1 MKKYG
6 YSAQEE
12 EKKLNA
18 VLKDV
23 GIKSADTIGKK
34 LSKIGIRNVPEVNDY
49 DDGHADEQHLI
60 KNLIQAPDIMDKARF
75 FASASPKADTF
86 KLRLLDHQSQKEAL
100 KQQKID
106 QKLS

>member
-1 MKKYG
+1 MFEDEPDFLLNYDPIKAEVELQSQNVKAKLKGLKKYG

-34 LSKIGIRNVPEVNDY
+34 LSKIGIRNVPEVNEY
-49 DDGHADEQHLI
+49 EDGNAGEL
-60 KNLIQAPDIMDKARF
+60 
-75 FASASPKADTF
+75 
-86 KLRLLDHQSQKEAL
+86 
-100 KQQKID
+100 
-106 QKLS
+106 